1 MPHIVATVSGHG
13 FGHLSI
19 SAPVLNRLCR
29 DIPELRLTIISGL
42 PRERLRTRI
51 RGPFTYQHSV
61 IDSGVAMDPDLSVRV
76 NETADTYRRLHD
88 NWNERIRDYAGTLK
102 LLDCDLVLSNVSCL
116 SLAAA
121 KHQGLP
127 AVAICSL
134 NWADIYHYY
143 CRHNREF
150 GRVHE
155 QMTAAYQSAA
165 VFLKP
170 TPCMP
175 MSELANTRQ
184 VGPIAE
190 SGTDRKAEIC
200 SQLDIDPNRKLVLVA
215 MGGHDLQ
222 LSIDWPELDDIC
234 WLVSRGEETN
244 HPNVAVFE
252 DLGLPFLDLLASC
265 DLLIGKP
272 GYGSFTEA
280 ACMGKP
286 VLYILRPDW
295 PEEHY
300 LVQWLKQQSLCKE
313 LTPRRLRN
321 SEFVEDV
328 LDLLND
334 DPLSARPE
342 PAGVSEAVAVVR
354 QLLNH

>member
-1 MPHIVATVSGHG
+1 M
-13 FGHLSI
+13 
-19 SAPVLNRLCR
+19 
-29 DIPELRLTIISGL
+29 
-42 PRERLRTRI
+42 
-51 RGPFTYQHSV
+51 GPN
-61 IDSGVAMDPDLSVRV
+61 LSVRID
-76 NETADTYRRLHD
+76 ETADAYRQLHD
-88 NWNERIRDYAGTLK
+88 NWNERVREYAATLK

-121 KHQGLP
+121 KQQGLP
-127 AVAICSL
+127 AIAICSL

-143 CRHNREF
+143 CHHCREF
-150 GRVHE
+150 GRIHE
-155 QMTAAYQSAA
+155 QMSAAYQSAE

-175 MSELANTRQ
+175 MSELTNTRQ

-190 SGTDRKAEIC
+190 SGTNRRAEIC
-200 SQLDIDPNRKLVLVA
+200 SQLGVDPGRKLVLVA

-222 LSIDWPELDDIC
+222 LSIDWPALDSIC
-234 WLVSRGEETN
+234 WLVSRSEVTN
-244 HPNVAVFE
+244 HVNVAVFE

-286 VLYILRPDW
+286 VLYFLRPDW
-295 PEEHY
+295 PEERY
-300 LVQWLKQQSLCKE
+300 LVQWLRQQALCKE
-313 LTPRRLRN
+313 LAPKRLRN
-321 SEFVEDV
+321 GEFVDDV
-328 LDLLND
+328 LGLLND
-334 DPLSARPE
+334 DPLSPRPE

-354 QLLNH
+354 QRLNF